1 MSRRGASSTLSVP
14 PFGHRRPVDGL
25 EAPRHSPKAGTA
37 RRAGRLLGPPEPLI
51 CSTASLRNTC
61 SGARPRRAYGR
72 RLTLTE
78 QVQVRHHPRRRCGKW
93 TYRRCGRPDPQAQIS
108 ASLGTRLCV
117 ITLPM
122 RETFIRCLKSRFS
135 EIELPPQEPQPSV
148 VVGANPLVSDPPA
161 VSADA

>member
-1 MSRRGASSTLSVP
+1 MSRRGASSYAERP

-25 EAPRHSPKAGTA
+25 EAPTPKAQPKA
-37 RRAGRLLGPPEPLI
+37 REAPGAPEPLI

-78 QVQVRHHPRRRCGKW
+78 QVQVPHHPRRRCGKW